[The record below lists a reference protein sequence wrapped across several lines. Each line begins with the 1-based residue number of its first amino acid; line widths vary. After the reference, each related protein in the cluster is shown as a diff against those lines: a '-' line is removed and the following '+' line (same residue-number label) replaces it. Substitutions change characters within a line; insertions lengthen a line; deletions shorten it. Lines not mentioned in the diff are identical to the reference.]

1 MTQPN
6 AVLAALSAEF
16 FQLQHS
22 SDPFNATQLGVTG
35 FDHLVPDPSRA
46 GSAAT
51 IAAITDLEHRLAAID
66 VAGLNGPDRINAAVL
81 ARLAWGA
88 RSDLEHCLWET
99 SASADAYSSP
109 QAMMF
114 LAVPQVSLIDDTTAE
129 HYLTRLAGLP
139 AYLDAIADR
148 LRKAAAEGR
157 IPTRVGVGQAIKQLT
172 GHLALSDDHDT
183 LLGPLRAAT
192 GLDAHRH
199 TVAVELLHTA
209 IRPALQRL
217 LACLQNELLPVARDD
232 EHVGIKFVPGGE
244 EGYRAAVRRHTT
256 TDLTPDEIHQIGLD
270 CVDALRAEW
279 AELGAKVLGTAELP
293 EIFAKLR
300 TDPALRFHQRSE
312 IVDTVTDALHRAEAA
327 RPQWFPPFD
336 IADCVIEEINPIEAE
351 NAAAAYYR
359 PPAGDGSRPGA
370 HCVLTVDPQERFVY
384 EYESLAFHES
394 TPGHHLQI
402 SSAQTLTG
410 LPDFRRFLDAEV
422 CGYVEGW
429 GLYSERL
436 ADEMGLYTSDVAR
449 LGMLS
454 GDAMRACRLVVDTG
468 MHHLGWSRDQAA
480 QYMWDNTATTAAN
493 VRNEI
498 DRYISWPGQALA
510 YMIGRREISRLRA
523 LAEQRLGA
531 DFDIRG
537 FHGAVLGN
545 GAVPLDVLEQI
556 VLQWIDSSTTAAA
569 GVAVGVPP
577 QRKE

>member
-1 MTQPN
+1 MTAPH
-6 AVLAALSAEF
+6 ATLAALSAEF

-46 GSAAT
+46 GSAVT
-51 IAAITDLEHRLAAID
+51 IAALADLESRLAAID
-66 VAGLNGPDRINAAVL
+66 VAGLTGADRINAAVL

-99 SASADAYSSP
+99 TASADAYSAP

-114 LAVPQVSLIDDTTAE
+114 LAVPTVSLTNDTTAAN
-129 HYLTRLAGLP
+129 YLTRLAGLP
-139 AYLDAIADR
+139 GYLEAVADR
-148 LRKAAAEGR
+148 FRTAAAEGR
-157 IPTRVGVGQAIKQLT
+157 IPTRVGVGQAVQQLT
-172 GHLALSDDHDT
+172 GHLALDDDRDT
-183 LLGPLRAAT
+183 LLGPLRAAS
-192 GLDAHRH
+192 GLDERWHRR
-199 TVAVELLHTA
+199 AVELLHTA

-217 LACLQNELLPVARDD
+217 LACLSNELLPLARSD
-232 EHVGIKFVPGGE
+232 ERVGIKFVPGGE

-256 TDLTPDEIHQIGLD
+256 TELTPEEIHQIGLD
-270 CVDALRAEW
+270 CVAALRAEW
-279 AELGAKVLGTAELP
+279 AELGAKMLGTGELT
-293 EIFAKLR
+293 EIFAQLR
-300 TDPALRFHQRSE
+300 NDPSLRFARSSE
-312 IVDTVTDALHRAEAA
+312 IVETVTGALHRAEAA

-351 NAAAAYYR
+351 NAALAYYR

-370 HCVLTVDPQERFVY
+370 HCLLTDDPQQRFVY
-384 EYESLAFHES
+384 EYEALAFHES

-402 SSAQTLTG
+402 ASAQTLTD
-410 LPDFRRFLDAEV
+410 LPDYRRFLDAEV

-429 GLYSERL
+429 GLYCERL
-436 ADEMGLYTSDVAR
+436 ADEMGLYTSDLAR

-454 GDAMRACRLVVDTG
+454 FDALRACRLVVDTG
-468 MHHLGWSRDQAA
+468 MHYFGWSRERAR

-523 LAEQRLGA
+523 VAEARLGA

-556 VLQWIDSSTTAAA
+556 VLQWIDSTSPASTQ
-569 GVAVGVPP
+569 P
-577 QRKE
+577 RE

>member
-1 MTQPN
+1 MTAPH
-6 AVLAALSAEF
+6 ATLAALSAEF

-46 GSAAT
+46 GSAVT
-51 IAAITDLEHRLAAID
+51 IAALADLESRLAAID
-66 VAGLNGPDRINAAVL
+66 VAELNGPDRINAAVL
-81 ARLAWGA
+81 SRLAWGA

-99 SASADAYSSP
+99 TASADAYSAP

-114 LAVPQVSLIDDTTAE
+114 LAVPTVSLTNDTTAAN
-129 HYLTRLAGLP
+129 YLTRLAGLP
-139 AYLDAIADR
+139 GYLKAVADR
-148 LRKAAAEGR
+148 FRTAAAEGR
-157 IPTRVGVGQAIKQLT
+157 IPTRVGVGQAVQQLT
-172 GHLALSDDHDT
+172 GHLALDDDRDT
-183 LLGPLRAAT
+183 LLGPLRAAS
-192 GLDAHRH
+192 GLDERWHRR
-199 TVAVELLHTA
+199 AVELLHTA

-217 LACLQNELLPVARDD
+217 LACLSNELLPLARSD
-232 EHVGIKFVPGGE
+232 ERVGIKFVPGGE

-256 TDLTPDEIHQIGLD
+256 TELTPEEIHQIGLD
-270 CVDALRAEW
+270 CVAALRAEW
-279 AELGAKVLGTAELP
+279 AELGANVLGTAELT
-293 EIFAKLR
+293 EIFAQLR
-300 TDPALRFHQRSE
+300 NDPSLRFGRSSE
-312 IVDTVTDALHRAEAA
+312 IVETVTAALHRAEAA

-351 NAAAAYYR
+351 NAALAYYR

-370 HCVLTVDPQERFVY
+370 HCLLTDDPEQRFVY
-384 EYESLAFHES
+384 EYQALAFHES

-402 SSAQTLTG
+402 ASAQTLTE
-410 LPDFRRFLDAEV
+410 LPDYRRFLDAEV

-429 GLYSERL
+429 GLYCERL
-436 ADEMGLYTSDVAR
+436 ADEMGLYTSDLAR

-454 GDAMRACRLVVDTG
+454 FDALRACRLVVDTG
-468 MHHLGWSRDQAA
+468 MHYFGWSRDRAR

-523 LAEQRLGA
+523 VAEARLGA

-556 VLQWIDSSTTAAA
+556 VLQWIDSTSPASTQ
-569 GVAVGVPP
+569 P
-577 QRKE
+577 RE

>member
-6 AVLAALSAEF
+6 AALAALSAEF

-22 SDPFNATQLGVTG
+22 RDPFNATQLGVTG
-35 FDHLVPDPSRA
+35 FDQLLPDPSRA

-51 IAAITDLEHRLAAID
+51 IAALADLERRLADID
-66 VAGLNGPDRINAAVL
+66 VSGLNGPDRINAAVL
-81 ARLAWGA
+81 TRLAWGA

-114 LAVPQVSLIDDTTAE
+114 LAVPQVSLVDDTAAGR
-129 HYLTRLAGLP
+129 YLTRLAGLP
-139 AYLDAIADR
+139 VYLDAIADR
-148 LRKAAAEGR
+148 LRTAAGEGR
-157 IPTRVGVGQAIKQLT
+157 VPTRVGVGQAVRQLT
-172 GHLALSDDHDT
+172 GHLALTDDQDT
-183 LLGPLRAAT
+183 LLAPLRAAS
-192 GLDAHRH
+192 GLDEHWHRQA
-199 TVAVELLHTA
+199 VAVLHTA
-209 IRPALQRL
+209 VRPALQRL
-217 LACLQNELLPVARDD
+217 LACLSHELLPVARDD
-232 EHVGIKFVPGGE
+232 GHVGIKFVPGGE

-270 CVDALRAEW
+270 CVAALRSEW
-279 AELGAKVLGTAELP
+279 AALGASVLGTAELP
-293 EIFAKLR
+293 EIFARLR
-300 TDPALRFHQRSE
+300 NDPALRFNRRSE
-312 IVDTVTDALHRAEAA
+312 IVDTVTDALHRAEAV
-327 RPQWFPPFD
+327 RSQWFPPFD

-402 SSAQTLTG
+402 SSAQTLTD

-436 ADEMGLYTSDVAR
+436 ADEMGLYTSDMAR

-454 GDAMRACRLVVDTG
+454 GDALRACRLVVDTG
-468 MHHLGWSRDQAA
+468 MHHLGWSRDQAV

-510 YMIGRREISRLRA
+510 YMIGRREIRRLRG

-537 FHGAVLGN
+537 FHGAVLSN
-545 GAVPLDVLEQI
+545 GAVPLDVLEQV
-556 VLQWIDSSTTAAA
+556 VLQWIDDSTPAGDAPAAI
-569 GVAVGVPP
+569 PP